1 MIKMSEFLLIN
12 SPIFWGSKTEDDDY
26 LSPLGQGYIATQ
38 LDKAGIE
45 VELLDSVKRTMSVE
59 DILGYIKSTK
69 PRYVGLNIF
78 TQNYSIVKHIVENA
92 SFDGY
97 VFIGGQ
103 AVKFMY
109 DDILTWNCQN
119 KCDII
124 IGEGEYIIPALCKRE
139 CQEQPIKVAGN
150 KRVFRV
156 TKDSKYFPAD
166 ISREGLNRRFL
177 HDELIINHYGEKEAA
192 IITSRGCL
200 YDCAFCGGARSLNG
214 DVTPRIRDE
223 ASIVSELEEIV
234 QIYPELS
241 SIRILDDL
249 FLRNPASFDLAI
261 RVFRQFEGIHWR
273 GMAHVLS
280 LKGSIDKL
288 CDLFD
293 SGCRELFIGIEAGS
307 PRVRKQINKLGT
319 REDIV
324 KVISHILEQGID
336 VKGYFIYGF
345 PDETEADYYETF
357 ELAKDLKSI
366 SLKTKGNFRTSVFQF
381 RPYHGTKL
389 YNELIAKY
397 GKIEKCE
404 PNESISSAI
413 GRSQFNFKS
422 GNYSATTEDV
432 MNQYITWTQNL

>member
-1 MIKMSEFLLIN
+1 MSEFLLIN
-12 SPIFWGSKTEDDDY
+12 SPIFWGSKTENDDY

-45 VELLDSVKRTMSVE
+45 VELLDSVKRMMGVE
-59 DILGYIKSTK
+59 DILIYIKNTK

-78 TQNYSIVKHIVENA
+78 TQNYSIVRHIVEKA
-92 SFDGY
+92 SFYGH

-109 DDILTWNCQN
+109 DDILAWNCQN

-124 IGEGEYIIPALCKRE
+124 IGEGEYIIPALCKGV
-139 CQEQPIKVAGN
+139 CQEQPIKVTGN

-156 TKDSKYFPAD
+156 TKDSKYFPED
-166 ISREGLNRRFL
+166 ISCEELNRRFL
-177 HDELIINHYGEKEAA
+177 LNDLTINHYGEKEAA

-223 ASIVSELEEIV
+223 TSIVSELKEIA
-234 QIYPELS
+234 QIYPEFS

-249 FLRNPASFDLAI
+249 FLRNRASFDLAI

-288 CDLFD
+288 CDLYD

-319 REDIV
+319 HEDIV
-324 KVISHILEQGID
+324 KVISHVLEQGID

-345 PDETEADYYETF
+345 PDETEEDYCKTF
-357 ELAKDLKSI
+357 ELAKELKSI
-366 SLKTKGNFRTSVFQF
+366 SLKTRGNFRTSVFQF

-389 YNELIAKY
+389 YNELIARY
-397 GKIEKCE
+397 GKIEECE
-404 PNESISSAI
+404 PNERIGSEI
-413 GRSQFNFKS
+413 GRRQFNFRS

>member
-12 SPIFWGSKTEDDDY
+12 SPIFWDSKAETDDY
-26 LSPLGQGYIATQ
+26 LTPLGQGYIATQ

-45 VELLDSVKRTMSVE
+45 VELLDSVKRMMSVE
-59 DILGYIKSTK
+59 DILGYIKSNK

-78 TQNYSIVKHIVENA
+78 TQNYSLVKHIVENT
-92 SFDGY
+92 SFDGH

-103 AVKFMY
+103 AVKFMH
-109 DDILTWNCQN
+109 DDIVTWSCQN

-139 CQEQPIKVAGN
+139 CQEQPIKVVGN

-166 ISREGLNRRFL
+166 ISHEGLNRHFL
-177 HDELIINHYGEKEAA
+177 YNELIINHYGEKEAA

-223 ASIVSELEEIV
+223 ASIVSELKEIV

-261 RVFRQFEGIHWR
+261 SVFRQFEGIHWR
-273 GMAHVLS
+273 GMAHILS

-288 CDLFD
+288 CDLYD
-293 SGCRELFIGIEAGS
+293 SGCRELFIGIESGA

-324 KVISHILEQGID
+324 SVVHHVLEQGID

-345 PDETEADYYETF
+345 PDETEEDYCATF
-357 ELAKDLKSI
+357 DLAKELKSI
-366 SLKTKGNFRTSVFQF
+366 SLKVKGNFRTSVFQF

-389 YNELIAKY
+389 YNELVAKY
-397 GKIEKCE
+397 GKIDECE
-404 PNESISSAI
+404 PNECISSAI
-413 GRSQFNFKS
+413 GRSQFNFRS
-422 GNYSATTEDV
+422 GNYSATTEEV
-432 MNQYITWTQNL
+432 TNQYITWTQNL